1 MKKTKVKNT
10 VSISNRKASYEYEF
24 LEELIAG
31 IKLVGSEVKSI
42 REGKVSISESYCYI
56 QAGEVY
62 ITGMHVAEY
71 KQSGRANHEPYRIRK
86 LLLTKKQIRNFEN
99 ELKVKGRTIVP
110 IRLYTNEDGRLK
122 MKIALA
128 KGKKTFDK
136 KTAIKERDIK
146 RDMDREI
153 NG

>member
-10 VSISNRKASYEYEF
+10 VNIKNRKASYEYEF
-24 LEELIAG
+24 LEEIDAG

-42 REGKVSISESYCYI
+42 RSGKVSISEAYCYI

-71 KQSGRANHEPYRIRK
+71 KESGRSNHEPYRLRK
-86 LLLTKKQIRNFEN
+86 ILLTKKQIKKFES

-110 IRLYTNEDGRLK
+110 IRLFTNDRGMLK
-122 MKIALA
+122 LKIALC
-128 KGKKTFDK
+128 KGKKTYDK